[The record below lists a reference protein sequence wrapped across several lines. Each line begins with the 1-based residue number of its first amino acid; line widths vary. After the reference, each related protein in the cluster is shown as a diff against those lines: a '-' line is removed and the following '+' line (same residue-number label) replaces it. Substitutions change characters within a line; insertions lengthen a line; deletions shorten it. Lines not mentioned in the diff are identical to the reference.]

1 MSKKTLL
8 IQPIQGKFVQSTIN
22 GKIVRVWLV
31 NPDTNEQGTEVAY
44 NDAIMMLAYPHPIVC
59 AAQIKGKDGKYVKIL
74 DEDDLAA
81 IEQKKSD
88 YANGVTSVE
97 SAPSTSNSALEKLV
111 DTQSKLIESQAAQLS
126 QMQNSF
132 AKMQKTMEKLLKK
145 SSKQTDSEEISEET
159 SE

>member
-22 GKIVRVWLV
+22 GKVVRVWLV

-44 NDAIMMLAYPHPIVC
+44 NDAITMLAYPHPIVC

-97 SAPSTSNSALEKLV
+97 SAPSSNSSLEKLV
-111 DTQSKLIESQAAQLS
+111 DAQAKLIESQAAQLS

-132 AKMQKTMEKLLKK
+132 AEMQKNMEKLLKK
-145 SSKQTDSEEISEET
+145 SSKKTDSEET
-159 SE
+159 SEETSK